1 MSQFHEHIPS
11 RHSFSTGNM
20 VRLSKRVDRG
30 TLRLVHTKYLL
41 NFLSGMDNSNT
52 A

>member
-1 MSQFHEHIPS
+1 MSQLHEHIPS
-11 RHSFSTGNM
+11 RHSFIIGNT
-20 VRLSKRVDRG
+20 VRLNKRFGRG
-30 TLRLVHTKYLL
+30 TLRLVHIKYLL